1 MREIKQISISPED
14 LLNGNLIPP
23 SKQYKQT
30 ITITTNMGFK
40 DQILSGNEDKI
51 NINSAI
57 AGSMNA
63 DKGRRNQDV
72 ITNIINQ

>member
-1 MREIKQISISPED
+1 
-14 LLNGNLIPP
+14 
-23 SKQYKQT
+23 
-30 ITITTNMGFK
+30 MGFK
-40 DQILSGNEDKI
+40 DQILSENGDKI

>member
-1 MREIKQISISPED
+1 
-14 LLNGNLIPP
+14 
-23 SKQYKQT
+23 
-30 ITITTNMGFK
+30 MGFK
-40 DQILSGNEDKI
+40 DQILSENGDKI

-57 AGSMNA
+57 VGSMNA